1 MQAAGSGSGSRQLL
15 PMKRAP
21 AALTLLLLRLLLLL
35 SGSPASSGD
44 DAHPVTAFGDRGT
57 SLLNGGAEEC
67 NAALRSACGELPA
80 CSSRLH
86 GLSVILSHFY

>member
-1 MQAAGSGSGSRQLL
+1 
-15 PMKRAP
+15 MKGAP

-35 SGSPASSGD
+35 SGSPAASGD
-44 DAHPVTAFGDRGT
+44 PGRQASDNGDRGT
-57 SLLNGGAEEC
+57 SLLNGGDEEC

-80 CSSRLH
+80 RSSRLH